1 MACPSLLTKVLYLLI
16 IPKGGAVVR
25 KPVLKKG
32 GDEPHRQIGQIGQI
46 EGTHSYVNSYV
57 STVPMCFKL
66 FQSDTQP

>member
-25 KPVLKKG
+25 KPVLKR
-32 GDEPHRQIGQIGQI
+32 GDEPHRQIGQI